1 MMPTAT
7 SNDLL
12 EALSGYELGPFEL
25 AAATG
30 ASTRS
35 VERWLAGHARPQR
48 APTERLADLAA
59 VLDALRAA
67 APGANAGAWLL
78 TPSRALD
85 YARPAEAIRAGRATE
100 VLAFLEA
107 IAEGVYI

>member
-1 MMPTAT
+1 MSTAT

-12 EALSGYELGPFEL
+12 EALSEYELGPFEF
-25 AAATG
+25 ATATG

-35 VERWLAGHARPQR
+35 VERWL
-48 APTERLADLAA
+48 
-59 VLDALRAA
+59 
-67 APGANAGAWLL
+67 AGAWLL

-85 YARPAEAIRAGRATE
+85 YARPAEAIRAGRAKE